1 MPDDTKITRKKNPP
15 FILLQFT
22 SCIFVT
28 FLLSTFFLSSLVP
41 AIPDSLLTVNVD
53 EFLTPCPA
61 YGCISS
67 PIENQTVTLPSKSLS
82 KTPCQLGCLFTKQGP
97 SHAVNQDR
105 SFLIRPFH
113 TKQQQPNS
121 ETDTD
126 SFLVAILDGHGVLGH
141 QVAEYA
147 RIELPR
153 IVASKLN
160 SLTCC
165 QPDAW
170 IQQQLKDAF
179 AELQQNIPFHPAQR
193 GGCTASV
200 TLRIGSKLFFANA
213 GDSRT
218 ILVQAEPNATVV
230 YHTRF
235 DKPHLPDERARI
247 EGSGGR
253 IHTPPQ
259 NPAMSRVIVFSKA
272 ANENIG
278 LAMSRSLGDSEWK
291 EIGVTAEPIV
301 DVVSIDPSNT
311 AFIVAAS
318 DGLWDLRRMEFLA
331 RHLTNDLYEKDIKKS
346 LPVKLVQMVD
356 RIAPKK
362 GYRDDISV
370 VVVPI

>member
-1 MPDDTKITRKKNPP
+1 MPDATKITRKKSAP
-15 FILLQFT
+15 FILLQLT
-22 SCIFVT
+22 LCVVVT
-28 FLLSTFFLSSLVP
+28 FLLSTFLLSYLLPV
-41 AIPDSLLTVNVD
+41 IPHSLLNANVD
-53 EFLTPCPA
+53 EFLVHCPV

-67 PIENQTVTLPSKSLS
+67 PIENQTIALPGHFFTSTS
-82 KTPCQLGCLFTKQGP
+82 CQLGCLFTKQGP

-105 SFLIRPFH
+105 SFLIRPFP
-113 TKQQQPNS
+113 TKQQPRS
-121 ETDTD
+121 ENNAD

-141 QVAEYA
+141 EVAEYA
-147 RIELPR
+147 RTELPR
-153 IVASKLN
+153 IVADKLN
-160 SLTCC
+160 ARSCC
-165 QPDAW
+165 QSDDW

-179 AELQQNIPFHPAQR
+179 AELQQSIPSPAAQR

-200 TLRIGSKLFFANA
+200 TFRIGTKLFFANT

-218 ILVQAEPNATVV
+218 ILVQAVPNATVA

-247 EGSGGR
+247 EGQGGK
-253 IHTPPQ
+253 IHTPPL

-278 LAMSRSLGDSEWK
+278 LAMSRSLGDSDWK
-291 EIGVTAEPIV
+291 EMGVTAEPIV
-301 DVVSIDPSNT
+301 DVVSIGSLGT
-311 AFIVAAS
+311 AFVVAAS

-331 RHLTNDLYEKDIKKS
+331 QRLMTDLYEQDTEKS
-346 LPVKLVQMVD
+346 LPVTLAQLVD

-370 VVVPI
+370 VIVPL